1 MDTDSFFLYIET
13 DGIYKNIAEDV
24 ETRLVLQI
32 MNYELNKP
40 LPKGK
45 NKKVIGLMKD
55 ELGRQIINKYIG
67 LRAKIYSYY
76 IDGSSED
83 KKAKE
88 TEKCVIDTL
97 FRSN

>member
-1 MDTDSFFLYIET
+1 MDTDSLFVYIET

-24 ETRLVLQI
+24 KTRLALQI

-40 LPKGK
+40 LPRGK
-45 NKKVIGLMKD
+45 NEEVIGLMKD
-55 ELGRQIINKYIG
+55 ELGGQIINKYIE

-83 KKAKE
+83 KKAKD
-88 TEKCVIDTL
+88 TEK
-97 FRSN
+97 

>member
-1 MDTDSFFLYIET
+1 MDTDSLFVYIET

-24 ETRLVLQI
+24 KTRLALQI

-40 LPKGK
+40 LPKRK
-45 NKKVIGLMKD
+45 NEEVIGLMKD
-55 ELGRQIINKYIG
+55 ELGGQIINKYIG

-83 KKAKE
+83 KKAKD
-88 TEKCVIDTL
+88 TEK
-97 FRSN
+97 